1 MPRRHP
7 PARRRLARL
16 RHGLLRSV
24 ASCGLLLLLGACQAQ
39 PAATPTAAPTPAPAP
54 APAPAAAEEAAL
66 LARIKAGIGAA
77 RCSSDAQCRSL
88 GLGEKPCGGPAQ
100 WWAWSTSSPQ
110 AAQLPAWGAQLAA
123 LAKQR
128 NTSSGMAGNCLY
140 QPDPGTVCQAQ
151 RCVLAVPAL
160 AR

>member
-7 PARRRLARL
+7 PARRCLACL

-24 ASCGLLLLLGACQAQ
+24 ASCGLLFLLGACQAQ
-39 PAATPTAAPTPAPAP
+39 PTAAPAAAPPPAPP
-54 APAPAAAEEAAL
+54 PAAAEEAAL
-66 LARIKAGIGAA
+66 LARIKAGIGEA

-140 QPDPGTVCQAQ
+140 QTDPGAVCRAQ
-151 RCVLAVPAL
+151 RCVLAL

>member
-24 ASCGLLLLLGACQAQ
+24 VSTGLLLLLGACQAQ
-39 PAATPTAAPTPAPAP
+39 PAAAPAS
-54 APAPAAAEEAAL
+54 AAADEAAL

-110 AAQLPAWGAQLAA
+110 AAQLPAWAAQLAA

-151 RCVLAVPAL
+151 RCVLAVPTL

>member
-24 ASCGLLLLLGACQAQ
+24 VSTGLLLLLGACQAQ
-39 PAATPTAAPTPAPAP
+39 PAAAPAS
-54 APAPAAAEEAAL
+54 AAADEAAL
-66 LARIKAGIGAA
+66 LARIKAGIGEA

-110 AAQLPAWGAQLAA
+110 AAQLPAWAAQLAA